1 MLAGGAQSMVEV
13 VRDGREMVAGMSPVL
28 TEGRFAFVDGPEGLL
43 AQAIGFF
50 REAEGLSLIVPAG
63 LAPDAMSMRCIT
75 LNVHSALDGV
85 GLTAAV
91 AGALAGAGIPC
102 NIVAA
107 LRHDH
112 VFIPEAQADAALAVL
127 LALQRGA
134 VTR

>member
-1 MLAGGAQSMVEV
+1 MDKL
-13 VRDGREMVAGMSPVL
+13 VRDGRDMVAGMSPQL
-28 TEGRFAFVDGPEGLL
+28 TEGRFAFVDGPEELL

-63 LAPDAMSMRCIT
+63 LAPNAMVMRCIT
-75 LNVHSALDGV
+75 LQVHSALDGV
-85 GLTAAV
+85 GMTAAV
-91 AGALAGAGIPC
+91 AGALARAGISC
-102 NIVAA
+102 NMVAA

-112 VFIPEAQADAALAVL
+112 VFIPETQAEAALAVL